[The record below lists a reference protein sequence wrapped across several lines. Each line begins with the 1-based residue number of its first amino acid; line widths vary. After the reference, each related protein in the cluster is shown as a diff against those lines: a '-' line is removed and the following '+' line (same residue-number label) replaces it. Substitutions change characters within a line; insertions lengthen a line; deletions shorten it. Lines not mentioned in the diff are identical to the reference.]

1 MENIALEND
10 PAKSRKP
17 GLMEQSHQILENL
30 TTAVLVF
37 NSALELTAINPAA
50 EMLFATSAR
59 KMLGQPVD
67 YWLPQE
73 DNGLREIL
81 TKVKE
86 SQHPLTMRAVKMKL
100 PGANVVTVDYTITP
114 THDNQDQL
122 SLIIEMVQIDRML
135 RLEQEEKMQHLYAT
149 NQAVIRGVSHEIKNP
164 LGGIRGAAQLLAAEL
179 PDASLKE
186 YTSVVIQEADR
197 LRALVDRMF
206 GPNQPV
212 NKRSINIHEIL
223 EHIRRLMLAE
233 VQKGLTI
240 ITDYD
245 PSLPEIPGDQD
256 QLIQALLNV
265 VRNAVQAMN
274 RQGTLELRTRIE
286 RQFTMGQHV
295 RRLVVRLDIIDNGPG
310 IPEALINDIFY
321 PLVTG
326 RPEGTGL
333 GLSISQDIIARHGGL
348 IQCSSKP
355 GRTVFSVYLPLETND
370 AND

>member
-1 MENIALEND
+1 MEL
-10 PAKSRKP
+10 
-17 GLMEQSHQILENL
+17 SHQVFENL
-30 TTAVLVF
+30 ITAVLVF
-37 NSALELTAINPAA
+37 NSELKLTAINPAG
-50 EMLFATSAR
+50 EMLFATSSK
-59 KMLGQPVD
+59 KMLGQSVD

-73 DNGLREIL
+73 EKGLRETL

-86 SQHPLTMRAVKMKL
+86 SQHPLTLRAVKLRL
-100 PGANVVTVDYTITP
+100 PGTNVVTVDYSIIP
-114 THDNQDQL
+114 TLDGQNQL
-122 SLIIEMVQIDRML
+122 SLIVEMVQIDRIL
-135 RLEQEEKMQHLYAT
+135 RLEQEEKMQHLHTT
-149 NQAVIRGVSHEIKNP
+149 NQAVIRGLSHEIKNP

-179 PDASLKE
+179 PDAKLKE

-206 GPNQPV
+206 GPNQPL
-212 NKRSINIHEIL
+212 NKRMINIHELL

-240 ITDYD
+240 VTNYD

-256 QLIQALLNV
+256 QLIQALLNI

-286 RQFTMGQHV
+286 RKFTMGQQVH
-295 RRLVVRLDIIDNGPG
+295 RLVIRLDIIDNGPG

-333 GLSISQDIIARHGGL
+333 GLSISQDIIARHDGL